1 VDEREGSAL
10 VSAGAEGKAG
20 GKEDPTRFRD
30 RGKEITRLEGF
41 CDAVFA
47 VTLTLLVVSVSV
59 PTGYSDLIKNVDG
72 FLPFGFC
79 FVLFFFIWHQHYR
92 FSRRYGLE
100 DQVTILLTGLLLFV
114 VLFFAFPLKFLFTLS
129 FSDIS
134 LGFDHLRTL
143 YTIYGLGFA
152 AVFVVFALLY
162 ANAYR
167 LRATLGL
174 NALESYDTRESIGAN
189 LVMAGVGFGSVA
201 LAQFPATIGAAGL
214 FYFVIALTQTAYGF
228 INGRRRRKLMQ
239 AAKAPPS
246 SAPENTAS
254 S

>member
-1 VDEREGSAL
+1 MVAHGVGEQEGRAL
-10 VSAGAEGKAG
+10 VSAGAPGVGEKVDGTK
-20 GKEDPTRFRD
+20 FRN
-30 RGKEITRLEGF
+30 RGREITRLEGF

-59 PTGYSDLIKNVDG
+59 PQDYDQLIKNIDG

-79 FVLFFFIWHQHYR
+79 FVLFFYIWYQHYS
-92 FSRRYGLE
+92 FCRRYGLD

-114 VLFFAFPLKFLFTLS
+114 VMFFAFPLKFLFTLS

-134 LGFDHLRTL
+134 LGFDHLRML

-167 LRATLGL
+167 LRARFDL
-174 NALESYDTRESIGAN
+174 NALERYDTRESIGAN
-189 LVMAGVGFGSVA
+189 LVMVGVGLGSVA

-214 FYFVIALTQTAYGF
+214 FYFIIALTQTAYGF
-228 INGRRRRKLMQ
+228 IRGRRRRALEQTIREQQ
-239 AAKAPPS
+239 APR
-246 SAPENTAS
+246 
-254 S
+254 